1 MKHVL
6 KIAGGCAVL
15 LLGLATSQ
23 IVTHATAGVPIP
35 DPAVD
40 APLASSPGKQIA
52 VLAGGCFWGMQLV
65 FEHLKGVEHV
75 TAGYSGGE
83 ASTAEYEVVSSGT
96 TGHAESVRIE
106 FDPSKVTY
114 GEILKVYF
122 SVAHNPTELNRQGP
136 DEGAQYRSS
145 IFYAD
150 AEQQKIAD
158 AYIAQLNAAGN
169 YPSPIVTKVVPLQA
183 FYPAEDYHQDYAVRN
198 PYNPYIMINDA
209 PKLED
214 FKAELPALY
223 VEK

>member
-1 MKHVL
+1 MKHAL

-15 LLGLATSQ
+15 LLGLATALNF
-23 IVTHATAGVPIP
+23 THATAGVPIP

-40 APLASSPGKQIA
+40 APLASSPGKQTA
-52 VLAGGCFWGMQLV
+52 VLAGGCFWGLQLV

-83 ASTAEYEVVSSGT
+83 AATAAYELVSSGT
-96 TGHAESVRIE
+96 TGHAESVQIE

-136 DEGAQYRSS
+136 DEGTQYRSS

-150 AEQQKIAD
+150 AEQQKIAE

-169 YPSPIVTKVVPLQA
+169 YPSPIVTKVVPLNA

-209 PKLED
+209 PKLDD